1 MDYFKDCLES
11 IDEQEYR
18 EFELY
23 ILDNN
28 PSNAIELTIKE
39 FFPDIVDK
47 VHYRRLKKKSGGAY
61 AYNIGAHFAEGDYLV
76 YLPQHD
82 RLSANTLSALND
94 KITELEEE
102 PSIIYADNDELIG
115 QDRMNPH
122 FKPDFN
128 KQLFLQMNYIGE
140 FICISKELYK
150 RLGEFNEKAKSAY
163 VYEYLLRASY
173 KNEPIEHVSSLIYHK
188 RSSDKPLSKEERAEA
203 NYSCKEHMALAISYI
218 RKWGQICL
226 GRVDASLKKWHIDY
240 DESEFRR
247 FSGDYMYLKDDN
259 VKLYTRNNVKR
270 MYAYL
275 RQPDV
280 AVVGARFIDRGFTID
295 NVGYIYDKDGAWYP
309 AFHGQRIFRDSYEG
323 LASMPRDVAMVDCG
337 CCLIDAKVYRMLHG
351 FDTRLS
357 GQDAM
362 FDFCMRARARGF
374 RTVVVPRV
382 IARRKSDSVITSTEG
397 HELLM
402 EKHGEK
408 IALGDG
414 FYNKNLP
421 IGMENYILP
430 GTQEEN

>member
-1 MDYFKDCLES
+1 
-11 IDEQEYR
+11 
-18 EFELY
+18 
-23 ILDNN
+23 
-28 PSNAIELTIKE
+28 
-39 FFPDIVDK
+39 
-47 VHYRRLKKKSGGAY
+47 
-61 AYNIGAHFAEGDYLV
+61 
-76 YLPQHD
+76 
-82 RLSANTLSALND
+82 
-94 KITELEEE
+94 
-102 PSIIYADNDELIG
+102 
-115 QDRMNPH
+115 
-122 FKPDFN
+122 
-128 KQLFLQMNYIGE
+128 
-140 FICISKELYK
+140 
-150 RLGEFNEKAKSAY
+150 
-163 VYEYLLRASY
+163 
-173 KNEPIEHVSSLIYHK
+173 
-188 RSSDKPLSKEERAEA
+188 
-203 NYSCKEHMALAISYI
+203 
-218 RKWGQICL
+218 
-226 GRVDASLKKWHIDY
+226 
-240 DESEFRR
+240 
-247 FSGDYMYLKDDN
+247 
-259 VKLYTRNNVKR
+259 
-270 MYAYL
+270 
-275 RQPDV
+275 DV

-295 NVGYIYDKDGAWYP
+295 NVGYIYDTDGAWYP